1 MKRPINQSGFNAE
14 QKAAAADWKPTAKV
28 SFTEVPPDADQLV
41 QHLRKDPERYAQL
54 LAKYSARQI
63 EDAPY
68 VQKGKKRAE
77 LETKTIAA
85 ANQKRQRE
93 AVVNHDEIRE
103 LARKIIAENPRL
115 RSAKPN
121 RLAKKINEANPSF
134 SVRTIRRALRK

>member
-1 MKRPINQSGFNAE
+1 MKRPINKSGFNAE
-14 QKAAAADWKPTAKV
+14 QKAAAADGKPTAKV

-41 QHLRKDPERYAQL
+41 QHLIKDPERYAQL

-115 RSAKPN
+115 RSAK
-121 RLAKKINEANPSF
+121 
-134 SVRTIRRALRK
+134 